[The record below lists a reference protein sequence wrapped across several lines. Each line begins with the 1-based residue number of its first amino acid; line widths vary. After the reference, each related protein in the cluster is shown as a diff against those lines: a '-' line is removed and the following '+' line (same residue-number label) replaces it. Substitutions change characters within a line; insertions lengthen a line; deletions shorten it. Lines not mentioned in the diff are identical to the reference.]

1 MIGVFI
7 LCTPPDKIQAAHNE
21 DQTDGRP
28 TPGNQRGSVAA
39 AVLSVARLISG
50 GPPGRPCKRGG
61 SHPDE
66 KILAVI
72 YPPAVPS
79 QKQTCGVGYGGHL
92 ELGGGASAGPRRQRL
107 PLRICSAPLPP

>member
-1 MIGVFI
+1 MGVFI
-7 LCTPPDKIQAAHNE
+7 LCPPPDKIQAAHNE

-39 AVLSVARLISG
+39 AVLSAARLISG

-66 KILAVI
+66 KIPAVI

-79 QKQTCGVGYGGHL
+79 QKQTCGVGYGGRL
-92 ELGGGASAGPRRQRL
+92 ELGGGAGAGWGGRGCPSGSVL
-107 PLRICSAPLPP
+107 LRSLRD